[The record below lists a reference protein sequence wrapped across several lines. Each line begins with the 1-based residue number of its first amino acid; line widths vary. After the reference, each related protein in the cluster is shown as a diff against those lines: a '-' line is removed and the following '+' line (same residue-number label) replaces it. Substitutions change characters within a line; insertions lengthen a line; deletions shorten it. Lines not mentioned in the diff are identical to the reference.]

1 MIFDVMS
8 ERDAVAFSQVQDI
21 LPCVIISIRNA
32 GLEDVTFAPNPNIY
46 AVLHLK
52 FQDTV
57 EARADAICQADAEK
71 IVAFAEAWKD
81 KVESIVVHCTEGV
94 SRSAGVCAGL
104 MRYLDGD
111 DADIFDSVA
120 YSPNVRCYRYVLAV
134 ANRRRAAEG
143 KPPIYGRC
151 YCGSFWFKGDV
162 EMLCRQALYQKGDAP
177 DVQID
182 EEMLDYPHGSVE
194 IADGQAIIRLSAELA
209 VDYRLNLICQQFLLY
224 PECGV
229 HKVKIVTQGA
239 A

>member
-8 ERDAVAFSQVQDI
+8 ERDAVAFSQVPDI

-32 GLEDVTFAPNPNIY
+32 GLEDVTFSKNPNIY

-71 IVAFAEAWKD
+71 IVAFVDAWKD

-94 SRSAGVCAGL
+94 SRSAGVCAAL
-104 MRYLDGD
+104 MRYIDGD
-111 DADIFDSVA
+111 DADIFESDA

-134 ANRRRAAEG
+134 ANRRRAASG
-143 KPPIYGRC
+143 LAPVYGRC

-162 EMLCRQALYQKGDAP
+162 EMLCRQTLYREGIAP
-177 DVQID
+177 ADQTD
-182 EEMLDYPHGSVE
+182 GEMPDYPHGTVE
-194 IADGQAIIRLSAELA
+194 IEDGQATVRLSAELA

-229 HKVKIVTQGA
+229 RKVKIVTQG
-239 A
+239 